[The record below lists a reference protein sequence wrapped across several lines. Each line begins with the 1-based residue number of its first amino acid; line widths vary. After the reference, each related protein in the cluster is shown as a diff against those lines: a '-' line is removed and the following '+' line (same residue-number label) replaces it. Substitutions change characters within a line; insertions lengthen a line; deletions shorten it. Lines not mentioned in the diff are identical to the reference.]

1 MASGN
6 LASLRILLPKFCNHW
21 HIYISVILGFYGDN
35 GQGNG
40 NYRDYIGIM

>member
-6 LASLRILLPKFCNHW
+6 LASLRILLPKFCSHW
-21 HIYISVILGFYGDN
+21 HISVILGFYGDN